1 MAYSYKLIEAKTLGS
16 TAASITFNS
25 IPQTYTDLNVL
36 CSIRGSTNGDGIY
49 VQFNGN
55 TSSYSVRQLFGDGS
69 SVASNTPGQTNYGT
83 IGYTTTVT
91 SNTFGNLSIY
101 VPNYTSSNN
110 KSYSADSVQEANQT
124 QAYMNLVAGLWS
136 NSSAIT
142 SLTIACQ
149 VGNLETNSTFYLYGI
164 KSS

>member
-1 MAYSYKLIEAKTLGS
+1 MANTYTLIEAKTLGS
-16 TAASITFNS
+16 TTSTITFSS
-25 IPQTYTDLNVL
+25 IPQTYTDINVL
-36 CSIRGSTNGDGIY
+36 CSVRGSTDGDGIY

-55 TSSYSVRQLFGDGS
+55 TSSYSVIQLFGTGTT
-69 SVASNTPGQTNYGT
+69 APSNTPSQTNYGT

-91 SNTFGNLSIY
+91 GNTFGNLSLY
-101 VPNYTSSNN
+101 VPNYTGSNN
-110 KSYSADSVQEANQT
+110 KSYSANSVQEANQT

-142 SLTIACQ
+142 SLTIGCS

-164 KSS
+164 KNS